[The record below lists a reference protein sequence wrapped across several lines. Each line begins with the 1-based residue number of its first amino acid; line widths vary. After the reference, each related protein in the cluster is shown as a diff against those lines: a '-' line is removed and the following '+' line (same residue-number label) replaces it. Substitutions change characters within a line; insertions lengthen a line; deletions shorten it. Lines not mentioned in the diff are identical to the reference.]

1 MEDLDLASG
10 TGREGEPIV
19 EPVSASEGPRA
30 GRPARRS
37 FSAED
42 KRRLV
47 AEYDA
52 TPRGQKGAMLRRERL
67 YDSHITEWRAAIAAG
82 TLDVA
87 PRRGRPKGSKTSRSP
102 EQARIVELERENA
115 RLRTELDKTEQALA
129 AKGDA
134 LEVLGKGVAFLE
146 ALSSKNAGPDTGR
159 SVR

>member
-1 MEDLDLASG
+1 MEHLDSSG
-10 TGREGEPIV
+10 STAREGAQFGGP
-19 EPVSASEGPRA
+19 AAGPRG
-30 GRPARRS
+30 GRPVRRT

-82 TLDVA
+82 TLGA
-87 PRRGRPKGSKTSRSP
+87 PPKRGRPKGSKTPRSA
-102 EQARIVELERENA
+102 EQVRIAELERENA
-115 RLRTELDKTEQALA
+115 KLRAELESTEQALA
-129 AKGDA
+129 AKDDA

-146 ALSSKNAGPDTGR
+146 ALSSKNAGNAR
-159 SVR
+159 

>member
-1 MEDLDLASG
+1 MEQLESSG
-10 TGREGEPIV
+10 GAGGAAGREGVPGAESAGGS
-19 EPVSASEGPRA
+19 VSAGEGPRA
-30 GRPARRS
+30 GRPVRRS

-82 TLDVA
+82 TVDV
-87 PRRGRPKGSKTSRSP
+87 PPKRGRPKGSKAARSP
-102 EQARIVELERENA
+102 EQARMAALERDNAKLRAELEA
-115 RLRTELDKTEQALA
+115 KELALA
-129 AKGDA
+129 AKDDA

-146 ALSSKNAGPDTGR
+146 ALSSRNAR
-159 SVR
+159 

>member
-1 MEDLDLASG
+1 MEHFDVSG
-10 TGREGEPIV
+10 SNGGEGVPAAEVVPAV
-19 EPVSASEGPRA
+19 GAVGPRA
-30 GRPARRS
+30 GRPVRRT

-82 TLDVA
+82 TLDA
-87 PRRGRPKGSKTSRSP
+87 PPRRGRRKGSGTTRSP
-102 EQARIVELERENA
+102 EQARIAELERENT
-115 RLRTELDKTEQALA
+115 RLRADLDRKEQALA
-129 AKGDA
+129 AKDDA

-146 ALSSKNAGPDTGR
+146 ALSSRNAR
-159 SVR
+159 

>member
-1 MEDLDLASG
+1 MEHFDSSSSTA
-10 TGREGEPIV
+10 REGVPAAEAVPTEGAV
-19 EPVSASEGPRA
+19 GPRA
-30 GRPARRS
+30 GRPFRRT

-82 TLDVA
+82 TLDA
-87 PRRGRPKGSKTSRSP
+87 PPKRGRPKGSKTTRSP
-102 EQARIVELERENA
+102 EQDRIAELERENA
-115 RLRTELDKTEQALA
+115 KLRAELDKTEQALA
-129 AKGDA
+129 TKDDA

-146 ALSSKNAGPDTGR
+146 ALSSRNAR
-159 SVR
+159 